1 MAMEELAGR
10 TAEQIE
16 IGITAYKHLVELAT
30 QDPEA
35 FSEHV
40 RRLYQSGD
48 SLALM
53 NMIYW
58 CATFGWKLPQWAA
71 DAFISAADKV
81 RSAQLGSWDEAF
93 GKPYPREHVGKVRR
107 NLKSMAIYLR
117 VTELHEQGNP
127 IDSGM
132 FEIVGGEL
140 RPVMAKTQCARLYYE
155 FKKREDRLRAAG
167 LSHFPKNGQTSGNT

>member
-1 MAMEELAGR
+1 MAMELAGR

-40 RRLYQSGD
+40 RSLHLSGQPQ
-48 SLALM
+48 ALTD
-53 NMIYW
+53 MIYW

-93 GKPYPREHVGKVRR
+93 GKPYPGKKHVGKVRR
-107 NLKSMAIYLR
+107 SLKSMAIYLR
-117 VTELHEQGNP
+117 VTELHGPDSP
-127 IDSGM
+127 IDNGM
-132 FEIVGGEL
+132 FERVGEEFSL
-140 RPVMAKTQCARLYYE
+140 AKTQCAELYYA
-155 FKKREDRLRAAG
+155 FKKREDTLQAAG
-167 LSHFPKNGQTSGNT
+167 LSHFPKNCKTSGNT